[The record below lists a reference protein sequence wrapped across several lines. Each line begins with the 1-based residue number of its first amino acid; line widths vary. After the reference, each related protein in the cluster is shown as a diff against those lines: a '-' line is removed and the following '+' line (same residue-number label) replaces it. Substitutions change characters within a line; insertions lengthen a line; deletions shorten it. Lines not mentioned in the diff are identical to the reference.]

1 MNVIEYI
8 TELREKNGI
17 LITVADDGRLD
28 VRTKTHGNLTPEIL
42 EDIKSH
48 KQEILDIHKRHKVAP
63 NRFMG
68 LAPKEEHYPLSYA
81 QRRMWVLDQL
91 VEQDGLYNVPLW
103 PRFQDIDFELIQQAF
118 RILIERHEIL
128 RTVIRLVSGEPR
140 QFILPMSQIDLSID
154 RKQVT
159 ESQLNVCLLEEV
171 RTRLDLSVLPWKAKF
186 FELCDGGAVFSWV
199 MHHIVTDSWSLKVL
213 IRDFNE
219 IYEALIRKAPPTL
232 NPLSFQYKDYTVWQK
247 ERINN
252 GSLLNSKLYWHKLF
266 EGFEA
271 AVDLPRD
278 KPRGTEKHIG
288 GSQIIMN
295 LPPEASASLVALA
308 NEMNASFFMVC
319 TSLIYTLVYR
329 YTGARDITLG
339 TPITGRD
346 HSELEDQVGYYS
358 NTVVLRSE
366 LDPEQSFRELL
377 KKVFFLVLEAMDHQ
391 FYPFDLLVEELDIE
405 KDKSRNPLFD
415 IIMSYHD
422 IDEEHDV
429 SQETDETTLLE
440 DGFNKFELAF
450 DFTKTHDNY
459 LKVLINYDNHL
470 FSDARML
477 RMSDHL
483 KELISAVSTNPDLNL
498 HQLRYYTGEEEQ
510 QLIAVNQK
518 DWKVDEKRGIKE
530 LFENQ
535 VRVTPNEVALLSKE
549 KNMTFSKLNEHA
561 NLLGNYLINRC
572 GVQIGDKVAVW
583 LEKGFQQV
591 ISLLAVIKIGATYV
605 PLDLDQPEVRLKF
618 IMNDTQSKLII
629 SEKSHV
635 RYLSELGGSVVALDE
650 IAKELEQQPS
660 SNPKVDADHDY
671 LAILYTSGTTGIPK
685 GVILTEKGIVN
696 RMKWLWQSM
705 SFGSEDVIYQKTSFL
720 FDVSI
725 GEIFMPLCFGARLLV
740 ESSKT
745 SREILENVKAFNVTY
760 IHFSC
765 TQLNHFLNSTAKQED
780 QQLASLRNVF
790 SSGEAVQR
798 ETVNH
803 FYQRFEIP
811 LINLYGPTEASIEVS
826 YFETKAGE
834 GTVPIGQPI
843 ANVQLYVLDEHYQMT
858 GVGIPGEIYIS
869 GICLAHAYLNRQD
882 LTEERFLPNP
892 FGQPGDKMF
901 RTGDFGYWNESM
913 QLEFLGRKD
922 RQVSINGSRIELDG
936 IVSQIL
942 MHDEVQ
948 EATITVEKDLHGNYH
963 LHAFYARKFE
973 LEKKPELDTIEISS
987 NGLKPGAEIEAGEQI
1002 DYQITKR
1009 LEQYVLEAAQS
1020 YQSKVAVRFK
1030 DSTLTY
1036 GDLCDLSGKLANQL
1050 INCHDIKEGAV
1061 VALAMKRSEKAIV
1074 SMLAILRAGAVYL
1087 PIDPDYPSARINH
1100 MLCDA
1105 RAKVVI
1111 SDRETENVISTD
1123 HQKMLVYEQ
1132 LIEAQSELKLEEIS
1146 YDPDALCYLCYTSG
1160 STGQPKGV
1168 KISHASVIDYVHTF
1182 IRYFD
1187 ISMDDK
1193 VLQQSSLSFDTSIEE
1208 IYPALIRGA
1217 TIVIQPDGGQDI
1229 DGIIHSVN
1237 SQLISVLS
1245 VTPMILH
1252 QLNLRCSQFTHY
1264 PKSIISGGDLL
1275 RPSDVD
1281 QLIEYT
1287 AIYNTY
1293 GPTETTIC
1301 VAFGKVDKVSEAGI
1315 IGRPIPNHKLYL
1327 LDKEMKPVDVW
1338 ETGEV
1343 YIAGT
1348 GVAQGYMNNEQEMHL
1363 KFVDNPFEGGT
1374 MYKSGDLAKWTDEG
1388 RLVFQGREDNQ
1399 VKVRGYRIELLE
1411 IDHHL
1416 IGFRD
1421 IKDVATIVKSGPDGI
1436 NKIIAYYTADTELPH
1451 QHLRT
1456 YLEKALPFY
1465 MIPTFFVHLDE
1476 FPRTLNHKLDIQKLP
1491 LPATF
1496 IIDHEFSASLRRF
1509 LRQRFPAYMI
1519 PTHFIPL
1526 EKIPITITGKINTKA
1541 LKEISA
1547 KLQSASMMV
1556 ITPKNES
1563 ERTVLEV
1570 WRTCLKQP
1578 EISVEANFFEL
1589 GGDSIKAMQIVA
1601 QLTKVLKVDVVLKDI
1616 INYPTIA
1623 GLVEHLRESN
1633 GKDKSLKVS
1642 LNQHAPGLSTCY
1654 FIPPITGSATIFR
1667 AVAKRLEGNL
1677 NCVGLQYPS
1686 FESAESSEKSVA
1698 HLARTLSQEIDSKGD
1713 YLIVG
1718 YSMGAAVAFEMA
1730 KLLKSKIAK
1739 SGLVLI
1745 DRGPYSKASDL
1756 SKEAME
1762 KVIDSELRRGLN
1774 VMGEELLAK
1783 TKRAITKNNEML
1795 CQYNP
1800 AGKVPG
1806 PVLAIEAVRKKVPTN
1821 MEAWKNFVDGEF
1833 HCELVQTH
1841 HYGII
1846 SDDFESQFADLLEQF
1861 VNHKA
1866 TIQR

>member
-17 LITVADDGRLD
+17 LITVADDGRLN
-28 VRTKTHGNLTPEIL
+28 VRTKKNGSLTPEIL

-48 KQEILDIHKRHKVAP
+48 KQEILDSHNRHKAAP
-63 NRFMG
+63 KRFMG

-91 VEQDGLYNVPLW
+91 VEQDGLYNVPLF
-103 PRFQDIDFELIQQAF
+103 PRFQDIDFELLQKAF

-128 RTVIRLVSGEPR
+128 RTVIRLVNGEPR
-140 QFILPMSQIDLSID
+140 QFILPMSQIDLSIG
-154 RKQVT
+154 REQVT
-159 ESQLNVCLLEEV
+159 ESQLNFCLLKEV

-199 MHHIVTDSWSLKVL
+199 LHHVVTDGWSVKVL
-213 IRDFNE
+213 TRDFNE
-219 IYEALIRKAPPTL
+219 IYEALIRKVPLTL
-232 NPLSFQYKDYTVWQK
+232 NPLSFQYKDYTIWQK

-252 GSLLNSKLYWHKLF
+252 GSLANSKLYWHKLF

-278 KPRGTEKHIG
+278 KPRGTEKHTG
-288 GSQIIMN
+288 GSQVIMN
-295 LPPEASASLVALA
+295 LPPDA
-308 NEMNASFFMVC
+308 C
-319 TSLIYTLVYR
+319 TSLIALAKEMNVSFFMICTSLVYTLIYR

-346 HSELEDQVGYYS
+346 HSELKDQVGYYS
-358 NTVVLRSE
+358 NTVVLRNE

-377 KKVFFLVLEAMDHQ
+377 KQVFSLVLEAMDHQ

-415 IIMSYHD
+415 IMVSYHD
-422 IDEEHDV
+422 TDMEHDV
-429 SQETDETTLLE
+429 SEETYETTLLK

-450 DFTKTHDNY
+450 DFAKTHDNY

-470 FSDARML
+470 FNDARML
-477 RMSDHL
+477 RMSDHF
-483 KELISAVSTNPDLNL
+483 KELISSVSRNPDLNL
-498 HQLRYYTGEEEQ
+498 HQLRYYTWEEEQ
-510 QLIAVNQK
+510 QMIAVNQK
-518 DWKVDEKRGIKE
+518 DWKVDENRGIKE

-535 VRVTPNEVALLSKE
+535 VRITPNEVALLSRE
-549 KNMTFSKLNEHA
+549 KSMTFSKLNEHL
-561 NLLGNYLINRC
+561 NRLGNYLINRC
-572 GVQIGDKVAVW
+572 GVQVGDKVAVL
-583 LEKGFQQV
+583 LETGFQQV

-605 PLDLDQPEVRLKF
+605 PLDVDQPEVRLKF
-618 IMNDTQSKLII
+618 IMDDTQSKLII

-635 RYLSELGGSVVALDE
+635 KYLSNLGVSVVTLDE
-650 IAKELEQQPS
+650 IAIELEQEPS
-660 SNPKVDADHDY
+660 SNPEVNAHHDH

-696 RMKWLWQSM
+696 RMKWLWQTL
-705 SFGSEDVIYQKTSFL
+705 SFGPEDVIYQKTSFL

-725 GEIFMPLCFGARLLV
+725 GEIFMPLCFGARLLT

-765 TQLNHFLNSTAKQED
+765 TQLNHFLNSTAKEED
-780 QQLASLRNVF
+780 QQLASLRYVF

-798 ETVNH
+798 ETVNQ

-834 GTVPIGQPI
+834 GSVPIGQPI
-843 ANVQLYVLDEHYQMT
+843 ANVQLYVLDEHSQMT
-858 GVGIPGEIYIS
+858 GVGIPGEIYIA

-882 LTEERFLPNP
+882 ITEERFLPNP

-948 EATITVEKDLHGNYH
+948 EATITVEKDQHGNYH
-963 LHAFYARKFE
+963 LHAFYVRKFE
-973 LEKKPELDTIEISS
+973 IEKKTELDTIEISS

-1009 LEQYVLEAAQS
+1009 LEQFVLEAAQS
-1020 YQSKVAVRFK
+1020 YQAKVAVRFK

-1036 GDLCDLSGKLANQL
+1036 GDLCDFSGKLANQL

-1074 SMLAILRAGAVYL
+1074 AMLAILRAGAVYL
-1087 PIDPDYPSARINH
+1087 PIDPDYPSARIHH
-1100 MLCDA
+1100 MLSDA
-1105 RAKVVI
+1105 RAQVVI
-1111 SDRETENVISTD
+1111 SDRETEIISTD
-1123 HQKMLVYEQ
+1123 HQKILVYEQ
-1132 LIEAQSELKLEEIS
+1132 LMEAQTELKLREIS

-1187 ISMDDK
+1187 ISKDDK

-1208 IYPALIRGA
+1208 VFPALISGA

-1229 DGIIHSVN
+1229 DGIIDSVN
-1237 SQLISVLS
+1237 TQLISVLS

-1252 QLNLRCSQFTHY
+1252 QLNLRCSAFSHY
-1264 PKSIISGGDLL
+1264 PKSIVSGGDLL
-1275 RPSDVD
+1275 RSSDVD
-1281 QLIEYT
+1281 QLIEHT

-1301 VAFGKVDKVSEAGI
+1301 VAFGKVDKASEAGI
-1315 IGRPIPNHKLYL
+1315 IGHPIPNHKLYL
-1327 LDKEMKPVDVW
+1327 LDKEMKPVDVG

-1343 YIAGT
+1343 YIAGA
-1348 GVAQGYMNNEQEMHL
+1348 GLAKGYMNNEQEMRL
-1363 KFVDNPFEGGT
+1363 KFVDNPFESGT
-1374 MYKSGDLAKWTDEG
+1374 MYKSGDLAMWTDDG

-1399 VKVRGYRIELLE
+1399 VKVRGYRIELSE

-1416 IGFRD
+1416 IGFPA
-1421 IKDVATIVKSGPDGI
+1421 IKNVTTIVKPGPDGI
-1436 NKIIAYYTADTELPH
+1436 NKIIAYYTADTELSH
-1451 QHLRT
+1451 HDLRT

-1465 MIPTFFVHLDE
+1465 MIPTFFIHLNE
-1476 FPRTLNHKLDIQKLP
+1476 FPISPNHKLDIQKLP

-1496 IIDHEFSASLRRF
+1496 IIDHEFSASLRGF
-1509 LRQRFPAYMI
+1509 LRRRLPAYLF

-1556 ITPKNES
+1556 IAPKNEA

-1570 WRTCLKQP
+1570 WRNCLKQP

-1601 QLTKVLKVDVVLKDI
+1601 QLTKELEVDVVLKDI

-1623 GLVEHLRESN
+1623 GLVEHLRASN
-1633 GKDKSLKVS
+1633 GEDESLKVN
-1642 LNQHAPGLSTCY
+1642 LNQHVPGLSTCY

-1686 FESAESSEKSVA
+1686 FESAESNEKSIA

-1718 YSMGAAVAFEMA
+1718 YSMGAVVAFEMA
-1730 KLLKSKIAK
+1730 KLLKSNVAK
-1739 SGLVLI
+1739 PGLVLI
-1745 DRGPYSKASDL
+1745 DRGPYSEASDL
-1756 SKEAME
+1756 SKEGLE

-1795 CQYNP
+1795 GQYNP
-1800 AGKVPG
+1800 AGKVRG
-1806 PVLAIEAVRKKVPTN
+1806 PVLAIEAVRMKVPAN

-1833 HCELVQTH
+1833 HCEFVQTH

-1846 SDDFESQFADLLEQF
+1846 SDDFESQFADLLKQF
-1861 VNHKA
+1861 VNHNA
-1866 TIQR
+1866 TIQS